1 MGTVAINLVT
11 YFFEKCFEWFFA
23 FFPWDLQVRPTQRGP
38 TVISSE
44 TPSSDATLYDGR
56 GWRNLGET
64 TEIYVVEKEKKKK
77 KVNKNADVLVA
88 HMHNTTCADED
99 GKMRPR
105 SEPREVEELGASRVE
120 PVRSTAQ

>member
-1 MGTVAINLVT
+1 LSCINPRIFEVLCDHSNYSSLMGTVAINLVT

-64 TEIYVVEKEKKKK
+64 TENGVVAKAKKKK
-77 KVNKNADVLVA
+77 K
-88 HMHNTTCADED
+88 
-99 GKMRPR
+99 
-105 SEPREVEELGASRVE
+105 S
-120 PVRSTAQ
+120 